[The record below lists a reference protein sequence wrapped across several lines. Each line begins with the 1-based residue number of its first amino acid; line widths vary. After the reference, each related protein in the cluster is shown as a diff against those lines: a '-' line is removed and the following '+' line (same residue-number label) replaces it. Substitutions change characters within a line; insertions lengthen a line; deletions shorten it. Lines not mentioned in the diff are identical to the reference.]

1 MKIRLITIGK
11 TAEKYLMEGINEYSK
26 RIRRFVKFECIELP
40 DVKNGSSFPVK
51 ELQLLEAKKLEEYFA
66 KNSGLLFLLDEKGKE
81 FTSSG
86 FAQFITKSMNSGKDI
101 NFVIGGAFGFDSAFK
116 EKADGLISMSKM
128 TTTHQLIRLIFTEQ
142 LYRAFSIIENLP
154 YHNE

>member
-11 TAEKYLMEGINEYSK
+11 TSEKYLMEGINEYAK
-26 RIRRFVKFECIELP
+26 RLGRFTKFEFIELP
-40 DVKNGSSFPVK
+40 DVKNGSSLPVK
-51 ELQLLEAKKLEEYFA
+51 ELQLQEAKKLEEYVS

-86 FAQFITKSMNSGKDI
+86 FAQFITKSMNTGKDI
-101 NFVIGGAFGFDSAFK
+101 NFVIGGAFGFDNAFK
-116 EKADGLISMSKM
+116 AKADGLISMSKM
-128 TTTHQLIRLIFTEQ
+128 TTTHQLIRLIFAEQ

>member
-1 MKIRLITIGK
+1 MKIKLITIGK
-11 TAEKYLMEGINEYSK
+11 TSEKYLLEGINEYVK
-26 RIRRFVKFECIELP
+26 RLGRFTKFELIELS
-40 DVKNGSSFPVK
+40 DVKNGNSFPIK
-51 ELQLLEAKKLEEYFA
+51 ELQLLEAKKIEEYTG
-66 KNSGLLFLLDEKGKE
+66 KNNGLLYLLDEKGKE
-81 FTSSG
+81 YTSSV
-86 FAQFITKSMNSGKDI
+86 FAQFITKSMNTGKDI
-101 NFVIGGAFGFDSAFK
+101 SFVIGGAFGFDSAFK